1 MHPVV
6 SHRPKHNAHL
16 GWAKECFQHQTACI
30 WQYRRHSGGFVDVAR
45 ADFARHAPQK
55 CIHTIFYSIRAVL
68 NQKEGCPATNGWAE
82 KWTDLSYH
90 ETGLSR
96 NRPLS
101 SVDVTKNRT
110 LTIKIPKSA
119 YVARLTAK
127 LTLVWPGPKSD
138 SDQFLCRHSE
148 YQPRLMTM
156 ICTCSR
162 LKNLLYFIFSCL
174 KCISTKK
181 SLSRYNSIIMLYSI

>member
-68 NQKEGCPATNGWAE
+68 SQREGYSATNGWAE
-82 KWTDLSYH
+82 KSTDLSYH
-90 ETGLSR
+90 DMGLSR
-96 NRPLS
+96 NPHLS
-101 SVDVTKNRT
+101 SGRPHTEVLRQVGTDLR
-110 LTIKIPKSA
+110 PKFRA
-119 YVARLTAK
+119 RGYVLFNPFNDDCA
-127 LTLVWPGPKSD
+127 
-138 SDQFLCRHSE
+138 HS
-148 YQPRLMTM
+148 LGV
-156 ICTCSR
+156 
-162 LKNLLYFIFSCL
+162 
-174 KCISTKK
+174 
-181 SLSRYNSIIMLYSI
+181 